1 MAKKREKNEKT
12 KLSRITV
19 EQVNEQDAQGSE
31 DWWIFSG
38 YQGCE
43 CTDSNFIQ
51 SLRHLRWNLC
61 PIRALKPCDGGQK

>member
-31 DWWIFSG
+31 D
-38 YQGCE
+38 
-43 CTDSNFIQ
+43 
-51 SLRHLRWNLC
+51 
-61 PIRALKPCDGGQK
+61 